1 MRLKTSE
8 GEKVTYSL
16 TCAFM
21 LFFVCKASNKKK
33 KIACLTF
40 YAFHALYAFYA
51 RKKHLRES
59 RLFAFML
66 FMCVKNI

>member
-16 TCAFM
+16 ICAFT
-21 LFFVCKASNKKK
+21 SNKKK
-33 KIACLTF
+33 EIACLTF
-40 YAFHALYAFYA
+40 YAFYALHAFYA
-51 RKKHLRES
+51 RKKHLSES

-66 FMCVKNI
+66 FMHVKNI